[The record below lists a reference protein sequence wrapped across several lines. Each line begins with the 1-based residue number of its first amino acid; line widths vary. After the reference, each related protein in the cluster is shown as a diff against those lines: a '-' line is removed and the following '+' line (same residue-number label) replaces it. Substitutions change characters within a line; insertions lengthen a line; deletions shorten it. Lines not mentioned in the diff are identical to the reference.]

1 VQSALWLALVM
12 LSGCASSWVAVAP
25 SLPEEVERL
34 GSASAEACGDLYLFT
49 TPTQFLARGWNER
62 LERAYVEAVASV
74 PGASA
79 LADVTYRERWYWWV
93 LASRRCVTLRG
104 EGIR

>member
-1 VQSALWLALVM
+1 MGLALLVFVIAI
-12 LSGCASSWVAVAP
+12 SGCASSWVAVAP
-25 SLPEEVERL
+25 ALPDEVERL
-34 GSASAEACGDLYLFT
+34 GPASGEACGDLYLFT

-62 LERAYVEAVASV
+62 LERAYAEAVASV
-74 PGASA
+74 PGARA

-104 EGIR
+104 EAIR